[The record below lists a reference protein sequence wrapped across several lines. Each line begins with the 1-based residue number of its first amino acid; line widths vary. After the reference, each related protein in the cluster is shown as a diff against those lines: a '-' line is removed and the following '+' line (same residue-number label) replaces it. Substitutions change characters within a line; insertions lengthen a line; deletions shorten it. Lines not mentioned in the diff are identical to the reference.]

1 MVKIGTRIP
10 LPQGGSGSVRPGR
23 GFFEVAD
30 IGGFWSR
37 MPVRRGSPKTRP
49 RARECGEDRSLV
61 PGFPGAHPLSGIM
74 HSTGIASG
82 YPGFVAVNRRD
93 LDAHVPLS
101 WPLFDADGTPL
112 LAAGERLPSEADLDW
127 LFTMFAPH
135 RPLPEVAATGEAA
148 GRTEAANGASPLAG
162 GASTVYLQGLPVPLP
177 IGAWVQVRLSPDD
190 DTTRVRARLIG
201 RAPNGMLIVT
211 PPSSAQLRLPVQAGD
226 KLAMW
231 TFPGDNLYEFTCE
244 VHSVHQGPFEY
255 LVLSRPSQVRE
266 TPVRRTPRV
275 DTRLVARLSPLDE
288 STRASFTRMLA
299 EPRDTPEW
307 LVLVRDISADGAGI
321 VAKAPLPPD
330 CRHVALQLRVPIGA
344 DVVPIVGMAAVRSGE
359 GPRADGTW
367 AYGVEFMQMDMRNK
381 AAIRCFVYESRLADP
396 RAGQ

>member
-1 MVKIGTRIP
+1 MRGNAGKTGASFQAF
-10 LPQGGSGSVRPGR
+10 QGL
-23 GFFEVAD
+23 
-30 IGGFWSR
+30 
-37 MPVRRGSPKTRP
+37 T
-49 RARECGEDRSLV
+49 
-61 PGFPGAHPLSGIM
+61 PLSGIM

-177 IGAWVQVRLSPDD
+177 IGAWVQVRLSPED